1 MKAIWTQDTAEYHG
15 EFVNFAPMQ
24 TWPKPAQ
31 KPYPPLI
38 VGGAFPYGARRAVR
52 NGDGWI
58 PSAGGPGRAD
68 IATTLPQ
75 FHKLATEA
83 GRDPASLPVTLF
95 RVTEDL
101 DRRHQFRDLG
111 IARGRQPAGH
121 EGGCDPADTR
131 PLGTVDAL
139 RHRLTCPPWGHRSA
153 RRTLFAQR
161 NARRIPMTSTTC
173 IRDAACIVAWDAAN
187 HRHAYLMGGDV
198 VFSGDTLSFVGRHY
212 DGAADTTIDGTN
224 LMVMPGLVNLHSH
237 PSTEPFFRGVREEH
251 GVPSM
256 YMSGLYER
264 SVAMQPD
271 TEARKAGKQVAFC
284 EMLLSG
290 ITSVADLSGIDEG
303 WIDLAAQSGLRVF
316 LAPSY
321 ASSRWYLEN
330 GWALKYRWDEPAGR
344 RGLDAALALIEQA
357 ASHPSWPARRHR
369 FAGADRHLHHRPA
382 ARQLRRG
389 RGP

>member
-1 MKAIWTQDTAEYHG
+1 
-15 EFVNFAPMQ
+15 
-24 TWPKPAQ
+24 
-31 KPYPPLI
+31 
-38 VGGAFPYGARRAVR
+38 
-52 NGDGWI
+52 
-58 PSAGGPGRAD
+58 
-68 IATTLPQ
+68 
-75 FHKLATEA
+75 
-83 GRDPASLPVTLF
+83 
-95 RVTEDL
+95 
-101 DRRHQFRDLG
+101 
-111 IARGRQPAGH
+111 
-121 EGGCDPADTR
+121 
-131 PLGTVDAL
+131 
-139 RHRLTCPPWGHRSA
+139 
-153 RRTLFAQR
+153 
-161 NARRIPMTSTTC
+161 MTSTTC

-198 VFSGDTLSFVGRHY
+198 VFADDTLSFVGRHY
-212 DGAADTTIDGTN
+212 DGAADTTIDGSN

-271 TEARKAGKQVAFC
+271 PESRKAGKQVAFC

-330 GWALKYRWDEPAGR
+330 GWALKYRWDEAAGK

-357 ASHPSWPARRHR
+357 SAHPSGRLSGIVSPA
-369 FAGADRHLHHRPA
+369 
-382 ARQLRRG
+382 
-389 RGP
+389 